1 MIYRIVFALLAGK
14 AAGFAAFHDHDHDDD
29 AKMMGD
35 HHDDHCP
42 EPDPWARM
50 VGAMPPEFTP
60 GIQSGANFYAG
71 VTIARIRPYM
81 HDRLEKCIMSSH
93 TYEPVDFNPCTAD
106 LTEECSCFNII
117 RLFRTHP
124 NATGVV
130 YSTPFINDEFII
142 AMAVYASEQDWRNFN
157 EAPIAGSPS
166 LREQVFRSITPFLDF
181 TWPEGAA
188 EPFRTFGGPVA
199 FPIWGATGAQSPIC
213 ASPGSHG
220 CPHFGRVSLLPIDNE
235 MDFGHFMQIMPSAS
249 DALVAQP
256 GLLWTLGIRDA
267 EEGMVVV
274 MSAYDSH
281 ENRANPQDSEH
292 MLGQAWGATVAPM
305 FPYFNCPCAEGFV
318 PNICANPPGSPDN
331 APGCRPQ
338 GTGCLGGEPHP
349 DDATVFHP
357 PCITS
362 MEGES
367 EWSFNGQDPNTGA
380 YINKGIDP
388 LNEPWVNSAFAQW
401 LSCGDCWNDDGTPA
415 DGAPEV
421 CSTST
426 CTTPLDAGGSV
437 SRWGD
442 IPCSPGYALPPGVWE
457 AAAPH
462 GCEEQ
467 TAIDCAVG
475 CSVCLDCGSNSQLD
489 PTFECPEWCA
499 TDDLTLVPE
508 GHLPCNSA
516 CIPFIGCFACNVD
529 HTDADHTDADHTD

>member
-1 MIYRIVFALLAGK
+1 MIYRIVFALLATK

-60 GIQSGANFYAG
+60 GIQSGTNFYAG

-256 GLLWTLGIRDA
+256 GLLWTVGIRDA

-305 FPYFNCPCAEGFV
+305 FPYFNCPCAEGFA

-331 APGCRPQ
+331 APGCRPP

-367 EWSFNGQDPNTGA
+367 EWSFNGRDPNTGA
-380 YINKGIDP
+380 AINKGIDP
-388 LNEPWVNSAFAQW
+388 LNEPWVNSAFNQFI
-401 LSCGDCWNDDGTPA
+401 LCGGCAECFGEDGTPI
-415 DGAPEV
+415 DPAPEACAV
-421 CSTST
+421 CATST
-426 CTTPLDAGGSV
+426 CTTPLDAGGQV

-442 IPCSPGYALPPGVWE
+442 IPCDPGYALPPGVFE
-457 AAAPH
+457 ALGGSCDSQA
-462 GCEEQ
+462 
-467 TAIDCAVG
+467 AIDCAEG
-475 CSVCLDCGSNSQLD
+475 CSVCLDCGSNAALD
-489 PTFECPEWCA
+489 PTFVCPPHCA
-499 TDDLTLVPE
+499 NPDLSLVPD
-508 GHLPCNSA
+508 GMKPCNAA
-516 CIPFIGCFACNVD
+516 CVPYIGCFNCHDD
-529 HTDADHTDADHTD
+529 HTA